1 MASLRWPWPAPAETQ
16 KPRATACGGK
26 SLVTA
31 VDLDD
36 QAAATLAPDKVAG
49 QLTVDV
55 QEMLQEIERLRAAT
69 APLSR

>member
-16 KPRATACGGK
+16 KPRATACGRK

-49 QLTVDV
+49 RLTVDV
-55 QEMLQEIERLRAAT
+55 QEMLQEIERLRAAP
-69 APLSR
+69 APLAR